1 MTRQATF
8 VGLMIDRAVLA
19 FGDFTLKSGRKSP
32 YFFNLGAIDDGPGLA
47 ALGRAYATEMVETG
61 MVPDVIF
68 GPAYKGIPLAVAAA
82 LALYRDHG
90 VEVGVTFN
98 RKEAKHHGEGGVL
111 VGAPLAG
118 DVLIVDDVM
127 TAGTAVSAAAA
138 LVRGTGARLS
148 GVLIALDRQERMQ
161 DGTSAVH
168 KVSEVLAAPVHSIVT
183 LQDVIS
189 YLDLIP
195 AYADALVEIR
205 SYQQQHCVVS

>member
-1 MTRQATF
+1 LSRAATF
-8 VGLMIDRAVLA
+8 VALMIDRAVLA
-19 FGDFTLKSGRKSP
+19 FGDFTLKSGRHSP

-47 ALGRAYATEMVETG
+47 ALGSAYAAAMVEMK

-90 VEVGVTFN
+90 IEVGVAFN
-98 RKEAKHHGEGGVL
+98 RKEAKTHGEGGQL

-118 DVLIVDDVM
+118 DVLILDDVM
-127 TAGTAVSAAAA
+127 TAGTAVSEAAT
-138 LVRGTGARLS
+138 LVRSTGARLS
-148 GVLIALDRQERMQ
+148 GVLIALDRQERME
-161 DGTSAVH
+161 DGTSAVAN
-168 KVSEVLAAPVHSIVT
+168 VAQALGAPVRSIVT

-195 AYADALVEIR
+195 GYDDALVEIR
-205 SYQQQHCVVS
+205 TYQQQHCVAP